1 MTILFR
7 TIQLAVP
14 VILVLAP
21 FLFYRRKGT
30 RMLAFYVSMAI
41 EPKSRKTY
49 MLVLAVS
56 VLVYNYTFFSLDGA
70 SLWLVPG
77 MLLGFVLL
85 RYRFTDAMLHWLGED
100 RVIQGIAFGG
110 VLLSLVVPQL
120 FSLSVS
126 MAMVLVAAMFYPSR
140 EIVRHAE
147 YPRSYLEIHLSND
160 DIVDLYYSTR
170 RAGCR
175 RHCLTHERPGG
186 HGKTNNSNDKRNE
199 KNQADKTGG

>member
-7 TIQLAVP
+7 TVQLAVP
-14 VILVLAP
+14 VVLLAAP
-21 FLFYRRKGT
+21 FLLYRRKGT
-30 RMLAFYVSMAI
+30 RALAFYVTMAI

-56 VLVYNYTFFSLDGA
+56 VLVFNYTFFSLDGA

-77 MLLGFVLL
+77 VLLGFVLL
-85 RYRFTDAMLHWLGED
+85 CNKFTDAMLHWLGGD

-110 VLLSLVVPQL
+110 VLLSLVLPQL
-120 FSLSVS
+120 YSLSAS
-126 MAMVLVAAMFYPSR
+126 MAMVLTAAMFYPSR

-160 DIVDLYYSTR
+160 DIVDLYYLTR
-170 RAGCR
+170 RAVSK
-175 RHCLTHERPGG
+175 RHLPTHERPRG
-186 HGKTNNSNDKRNE
+186 HGKTNNSNDKQNE
-199 KNQADKTGG
+199 KKQAEQTGA

>member
-120 FSLSVS
+120 YSLSVS
-126 MAMVLVAAMFYPSR
+126 MAMVLTAAMFYPSR
-140 EIVRHAE
+140 EIIRHAE

-160 DIVDLYYSTR
+160 DIVDLYYSTL
-170 RAGCR
+170 RAGSR
-175 RHCLTHERPGG
+175 RHRPTDESRNQRGQ
-186 HGKTNNSNDKRNE
+186 TNNQIDKQDE
-199 KNQADKTGG
+199 KNQPDQTGA